1 MHVNLGCGYLGT
13 MTSDEMQAAAAA
25 SAGRAA
31 AAASDAAAAAGRA
44 AAEAQAKAQAD
55 AMARASTRA
64 SGSYYPD
71 PVSPVDPLLVP
82 LALAVAAYLA
92 FK

>member
-1 MHVNLGCGYLGT
+1 MHVHLGCEYLLG
-13 MTSDEMQAAAAA
+13 MTPDEMQAAAAA

-31 AAASDAAAAAGRA
+31 AEASNRAAARGAAE
-44 AAEAQAKAQAD
+44 AEAQAKAQAD

-64 SGSYYPD
+64 SGGYYPD
-71 PVSPVDPLLVP
+71 PVAPTSPLLAP
-82 LALAVAAYLA
+82 LALAFAAYLA